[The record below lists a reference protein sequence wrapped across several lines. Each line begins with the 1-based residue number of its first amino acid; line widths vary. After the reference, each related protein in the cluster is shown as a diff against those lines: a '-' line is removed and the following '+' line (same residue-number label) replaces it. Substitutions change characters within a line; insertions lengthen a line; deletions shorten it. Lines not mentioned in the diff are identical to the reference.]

1 LLIAFVIKRFIMI
14 DKIEKIG
21 FKKVYVEPYCWQFDI
36 SGYYF
41 KSDGVTIEWDGEE
54 KRGRKKLNI
63 TTIERFINLIECLTE
78 RRLNV
83 L

>member
-1 LLIAFVIKRFIMI
+1 MKLKKQDL
-14 DKIEKIG
+14 KI
-21 FKKVYVEPYCWQFDI
+21 YVGPHHWQFDI
-36 SGYYF
+36 DGYYF

-63 TTIERFINLIECLTE
+63 TSIERFINLIECLTE
-78 RRLNV
+78 CKLNV